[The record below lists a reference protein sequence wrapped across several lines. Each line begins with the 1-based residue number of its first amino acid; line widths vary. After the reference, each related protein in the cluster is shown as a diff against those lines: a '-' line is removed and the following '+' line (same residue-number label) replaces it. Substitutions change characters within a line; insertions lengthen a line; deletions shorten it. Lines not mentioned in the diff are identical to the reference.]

1 MEWTLAAF
9 EGAGGTTNF
18 VDRLAASLG
27 IHASTIKVVDVYTG
41 SLVVKYDITPN
52 EDEPL
57 DLAQIKKKQTK
68 KFAEG
73 KVSFAEGVTV
83 LDVTSGSEKVI
94 SGGVVTAIGFER
106 KVLVR
111 TWDNVGDIIWLDWF

>member
-1 MEWTLAAF
+1 LEWTFEAF
-9 EGAGGTTNF
+9 EAAGGTTNF

-52 EDEPL
+52 KDEPL
-57 DLAQIKKKQTK
+57 DLAQLKKKQTK